1 MVAPESVRARL
12 VGRLVAGGRI
22 STPAV
27 EGAFRTVP
35 RHVFLPGLPAE
46 RAYADEAVP
55 IKWQDGVAIS
65 SVSQPSMMAIM
76 LEQLDLRPAQRVL
89 EIGAGSGYNAAL
101 IARIVG
107 PSGLVVSIDIDQD
120 LVDSA
125 AAHLTAAGVDG
136 VQLACAD
143 GAGGF
148 PAAAPYDRIVLT
160 VGSGDIQPSWV
171 EQLAPAGRLLLPLSI
186 RGSQLSI
193 ALDLMA
199 GSPPWLCSCSVSGCA
214 FIRLRGAG
222 AGPART
228 RAIGPDGLLVRGSDD
243 REIDIDGLLGVLRR
257 PGADRPSG
265 VRLSA
270 ADLWDG
276 FGLWLSVADADACRL
291 LVSGPA
297 AELLPGL
304 GPGGDGDGTLSLL
317 DRTGVAA
324 LVRGGIGAHGTSS
337 RWPLP
342 AVIRPFGPGG
352 DRLADRLV
360 EHLHRWRSAGRPRA
374 GRLRVRVYPRGTQAI
389 EPDDLAGA
397 IAIETRHSC
406 LLLDWPS

>member
-1 MVAPESVRARL
+1 MRARL

-148 PAAAPYDRIVLT
+148 PAAAPYDPRIVLT
-160 VGSGDIQPSWV
+160 VGSGGH
-171 EQLAPAGRLLLPLSI
+171 PAVLGGATGRRPVGCCCRCRS
-186 RGSQLSI
+186 GDSQLSI

-199 GSPPWLCSCSVSGCA
+199 
-214 FIRLRGAG
+214 RLA
-222 AGPART
+222 AVA
-228 RAIGPDGLLVRGSDD
+228 VQ
-243 REIDIDGLLGVLRR
+243 LLGVRLR
-257 PGADRPSG
+257 
-265 VRLSA
+265 VHQA
-270 ADLWDG
+270 AWRRRR
-276 FGLWLSVADADACRL
+276 C
-291 LVSGPA
+291 
-297 AELLPGL
+297 AEVGTTRQ
-304 GPGGDGDGTLSLL
+304 PGGVVQCFADGRHAD
-317 DRTGVAA
+317 
-324 LVRGGIGAHGTSS
+324 
-337 RWPLP
+337 P
-342 AVIRPFGPGG
+342 APG
-352 DRLADRLV
+352 
-360 EHLHRWRSAGRPRA
+360 AGRPRRRPVPPGACRA
-374 GRLRVRVYPRGTQAI
+374 GRWAPG
-389 EPDDLAGA
+389 
-397 IAIETRHSC
+397 
-406 LLLDWPS
+406 